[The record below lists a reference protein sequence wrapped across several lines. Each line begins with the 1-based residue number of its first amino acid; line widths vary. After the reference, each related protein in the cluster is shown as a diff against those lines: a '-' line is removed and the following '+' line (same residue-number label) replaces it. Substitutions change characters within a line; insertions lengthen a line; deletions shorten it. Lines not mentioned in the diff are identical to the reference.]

1 MLLTK
6 TGVPKAPTH
15 ANYPLRGSPK
25 DFFTNLLKNVMMM
38 KLTKFDVGSLYN
50 EEWSAYQAFL
60 LQAIGQVGAD
70 ALSLTALLPLL
81 EANAALA
88 GQAMEFI
95 RKSEY
100 TRLCDE
106 ADAKRDR
113 LIAAVNSTVRSFLYE
128 DDMSLRD
135 AANSLMLVVEHYSGM
150 ANENRDQETARITNF
165 LAELRERHA
174 EQIARLD
181 GLTRRLDQLQ
191 AANAE
196 YARLQTDRTFANAAA
211 EQTAVRMTD
220 VRREGNRLIS
230 ATWDLTNVLLLSA
243 ATPAVERFAAL
254 LNEENGRVRA
264 RLTARRGRKEE
275 GKK

>member
-1 MLLTK
+1 
-6 TGVPKAPTH
+6 
-15 ANYPLRGSPK
+15 
-25 DFFTNLLKNVMMM
+25 M